1 MTIPTAAD
9 YLREAR
15 RKHQETVRFACD
27 FWEASDLLSC
37 LSAFA
42 NWVSRAGIGT
52 DGTALEIGISLR
64 RAVAEK
70 CVARWGAEKK
80 EDFQRISDA
89 LYDLHVTL
97 HAASGVVTED
107 VRAAGLLV
115 EHEIQGACW
124 RDSM

>member
-1 MTIPTAAD
+1 MTISTAAD

-15 RKHQETVRFACD
+15 RKHQDAVHFACD

-42 NWVSRAGIGT
+42 NWASRADIGT

-64 RAVAEK
+64 RSVTEK

-80 EDFQRISDA
+80 EGFQGINDA

-97 HAASGVVTED
+97 HAASGVVTEG
-107 VRAAGLLV
+107 VRAAGLRV
-115 EHEIQGACW
+115 KHEIQETRW

>member
-1 MTIPTAAD
+1 LTIPTAAD

-15 RKHQETVRFACD
+15 RKHQDAVHFACD

-42 NWVSRAGIGT
+42 NWVSRADIGT

-64 RAVAEK
+64 RSVTEK
-70 CVARWGAEKK
+70 CVARWGAGGK
-80 EDFQRISDA
+80 EDFRKINDA

-97 HAASGVVTED
+97 HAASGVVTEG
-107 VRAAGLLV
+107 VRVAGLLLK
-115 EHEIQGACW
+115 HEIQEARW